1 MLVFL
6 LRLLLSSAIRADF
19 LVVGDADDDET
30 DELDAVLV
38 GIRELVVA
46 VADAICRLFVFVEA
60 LRSLSNLRLAG
71 MGDDRSETLR
81 LFGCGVTLGDN
92 DALFFGDFV
101 TVGVNFFK
109 CSTR

>member
-6 LRLLLSSAIRADF
+6 LRLLLSILADF
-19 LVVGDADDDET
+19 LVVGTADDDDT

-46 VADAICRLFVFVEA
+46 VAVATCRLFVFFDV
-60 LRSLSNLRLAG
+60 LCSLSNFRLAG

-81 LFGCGVTLGDN
+81 LFGRGVTFGDN
-92 DALFFGDFV
+92 VALLFGDFV
-101 TVGVNFFK
+101 TVVVNFFK